1 MTMNLNIYKSK
12 ISISLSLLLYFLL
25 LNSFSL
31 SPVMAIVIS
40 SEVIFLPQFSQ
51 LQNIDTQTILTNLYK
66 CNASVLLI
74 VVPGILEYF

>member
-1 MTMNLNIYKSK
+1 MNLNIHKSK

-51 LQNIDTQTILTNLYK
+51 LQNIDTQTILTILYK